1 VTGLYPTNVLIAM
14 LTMGV
19 TKASL
24 GRWHALTT
32 LITGRDSR
40 KSESK
45 KKMKTTTIAVPDQVA
60 LELHVG
66 PHLIIAMRG
75 IRPVTGMM
83 MIVTLAAVEV
93 VAETEMFRLAVGH
106 MRADLPLDP
115 ELLAQT
121 TQITEMNIKNEIS
134 GNF

>member
-1 VTGLYPTNVLIAM
+1 M

-19 TKASL
+19 TMASL
-24 GRWHALTT
+24 GRWLALMTV
-32 LITGRDSR
+32 ITGHDSR

-45 KKMKTTTIAVPDQVA
+45 KKTKTTTIAVPDQVA
-60 LELHVG
+60 LELLVG

-83 MIVTLAAVEV
+83 MIVTLVVVEV
-93 VAETEMFRLAVGH
+93 VAETEMFRLAVGP
-106 MRADLPLDP
+106 MRADRPLDP
-115 ELLAQT
+115 ALLAQM